1 MTFKIPLGRETHLI
15 LVHLLPGEVYE
26 GHLNGFTLDPVDE
39 PVTDG
44 ATHDEEEGG
53 PGDVGGSRRASQRLV
68 QDLGPRLSAK
78 KTLYN
83 KVLISKEK
91 SDIP

>member
-1 MTFKIPLGRETHLI
+1 M
-15 LVHLLPGEVYE
+15 YE

-78 KTLYN
+78 KTLHN